1 MADFVFD
8 KDIVQEIK
16 RVIFLSGPQSANLL
30 EYFEYLCETIA
41 TIEVSDSDD
50 EVQDDDEVLDVGE
63 TEDGFFYL
71 K

>member
-16 RVIFLSGPQSANLL
+16 RVIFLSGKTDLL

-50 EVQDDDEVLDVGE
+50 EAQDDDEVLDVGE

>member
-16 RVIFLSGPQSANLL
+16 RVIFLSGKTDLL

-50 EVQDDDEVLDVGE
+50 EPDDEEIEVGE

>member
-1 MADFVFD
+1 MGDFVFD
-8 KDIVQEIK
+8 KDIIQEIK
-16 RVIFLSGPQSANLL
+16 RVIFLSGKSDLL

-41 TIEVSDSDD
+41 KLEVSDSDD
-50 EVQDDDEVLDVGE
+50 EVEEEEIDVGQ

>member
-1 MADFVFD
+1 MDDFVFD
-8 KDIVQEIK
+8 KDIIQEIK
-16 RVIFLSGPQSANLL
+16 RVIFLSGKSDLL

-41 TIEVSDSDD
+41 KIEVSDSDD
-50 EVQDDDEVLDVGE
+50 EAEAEELEVGQ

>member
-16 RVIFLSGPQSANLL
+16 RVIFLSGKTDLL

-50 EVQDDDEVLDVGE
+50 EADGEELDVGE

>member
-16 RVIFLSGPQSANLL
+16 RVIFLSGKTDLL

-50 EVQDDDEVLDVGE
+50 EVQDEEVDVGE
-63 TEDGFFYL
+63 TDDGFFYL

>member
-50 EVQDDDEVLDVGE
+50 EPDDEEIEVGE

>member
-1 MADFVFD
+1 MDDFVFD
-8 KDIVQEIK
+8 KDIIQEIK
-16 RVIFLSGPQSANLL
+16 RVIFLSGKSDLL

-41 TIEVSDSDD
+41 KIEVSDSDD
-50 EVQDDDEVLDVGE
+50 EGEEEEIDVGQ

>member
-1 MADFVFD
+1 MEDFVFD

-16 RVIFLSGPQSANLL
+16 RVIFLSGKTDLL